1 MRLLGVIGPMKEDFL
16 IMLHF
21 ELWFTVPLQRSL
33 ISPDSSTVLNL
44 PQKVRPDSLLRC
56 QNMKGNLISS
66 DPLPCRNTK
75 KQILKS
81 YFLDWYDRRTSV
93 TESPGKCSSRALW
106 IDNKLNTGSA
116 TVHQLGRIA
125 FWFLLASLLF
135 VTHLRELSTNT
146 AFLIVL

>member
-1 MRLLGVIGPMKEDFL
+1 MRLLGIIGPMKEDFL

-33 ISPDSSTVLNL
+33 RSPDSSTVLNL

-56 QNMKGNLISS
+56 QNMKENLISS
-66 DPLPCRNTK
+66 GPLPFRNTK
-75 KQILKS
+75 KQILKVT
-81 YFLDWYDRRTSV
+81 FLTGK
-93 TESPGKCSSRALW
+93 TEERPSLW
-106 IDNKLNTGSA
+106 IDKKLNTGSA

>member
-1 MRLLGVIGPMKEDFL
+1 MRLLGIIGPMKEDFL

-33 ISPDSSTVLNL
+33 RSPDSSTVLNL
-44 PQKVRPDSLLRC
+44 PQNVRPDSLLRC
-56 QNMKGNLISS
+56 QNMKENLISS
-66 DPLPCRNTK
+66 VPLPCRNTK
-75 KQILKS
+75 KQILKVT
-81 YFLDWYDRRTSV
+81 FLTGK
-93 TESPGKCSSRALW
+93 TEERPSLW
-106 IDNKLNTGSA
+106 IDKKLNTGSA